1 MKLTKKA
8 IRTMIVEEVEKMV
21 ECGCQ
26 DHDPMQQLD
35 DALASGDIDL
45 ARQILAD
52 IRAAEAPPVEMSP
65 VAQEMY

>member
-8 IRTMIVEEVEKMV
+8 IRVIIREEIKRIA

-26 DHDPMQQLD
+26 DHDPMQHLD
-35 DALASGDIDL
+35 DALASGNIEL

-52 IRAAEAPPVEMSP
+52 IRTTEAPPATTLPASR
-65 VAQEMY
+65 EMY